1 MSEVSTTP
9 RRSSPPS
16 SSTRRADMPGISST
30 SMFRSCR
37 NGTRARSS
45 LVYERALG
53 EGPPSRLLKISRG
66 RPCHPQAE
74 GRNAGAARE
83 PRIRSP
89 LCGDPRR
96 RSPRSRRNGRH
107 LARER
112 GLDLRF
118 GALDG
123 DSSSIGGARL
133 FNFGFSGNTI
143 PQPVPRTGL
152 VFPPF
157 PLSPHVSPHLS
168 HSLSSHKPPPL

>member
-16 SSTRRADMPGISST
+16 SSTRRADMQGISST
-30 SMFRSCR
+30 PMFRSCR
-37 NGTRARSS
+37 NGTRACSS
-45 LVYERALG
+45 LVYQLALV

-123 DSSSIGGARL
+123 DSSSIGGAWL
-133 FNFGFSGNTI
+133 CNFALVVKTLPALLTSDGFI
-143 PQPVPRTGL
+143 
-152 VFPPF
+152 
-157 PLSPHVSPHLS
+157 
-168 HSLSSHKPPPL
+168 